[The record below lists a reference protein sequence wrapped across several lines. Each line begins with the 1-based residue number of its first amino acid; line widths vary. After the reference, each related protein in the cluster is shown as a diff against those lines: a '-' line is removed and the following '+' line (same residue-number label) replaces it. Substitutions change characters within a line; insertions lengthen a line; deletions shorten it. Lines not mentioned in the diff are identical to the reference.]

1 MAGPISRAWT
11 ERGREGLTVRTLVAC
26 NMLRARVALRC
37 VECFAPSRLKYPAV
51 LPCSAGLG
59 TLRPVRRSMATASVT
74 PHSPPPSQHVPESI
88 PHDQPFML
96 PEKVSE
102 TLHVPMFRASAKS
115 MVRLQSPRQ
124 FYSMLRNHI
133 MKAQHRI
140 FISTLYIGKEEREL
154 AMDLAKALARRP
166 QLQLTILMDA
176 MRATRESP
184 KSASSASL
192 LSHLASMFPDQVDLR
207 LYATPVLRPNSIA
220 SRIIGKRFN
229 EGFGL
234 QHMKVYGFDDD
245 VLITGANLSRDYFTC
260 RMDRYLLIREHKP
273 LANYLHALILLVSR
287 FSYALLYDGDPSLLS
302 RVKSHIEDMDDS
314 SSEFM
319 VLTQSAFCL
328 RWDGGNGLLLSEDTD
343 GTIATAGLCP
353 SVETFSETNWR
364 SSATKALQEFTAR
377 WNERAKAQKSVS
389 SDTLIVPLLQM
400 GQLAVTQETDM
411 IPILTQY
418 LSALSPRAFGQTLA
432 RPYTTVDLTS
442 GYFTLSGLYK
452 SLVLSD
458 AIHRHSQAPVFF
470 RLVAAS
476 PEANGFYGSKGLSG
490 RIPAAYTFLEKLFW
504 NRVVEKQLH
513 TPVHSYVDVS
523 DPMSEGP
530 LAPVELREWGKYG
543 WTYHEKGLW
552 ITGPSPEQPALAPS
566 ITLIGSS
573 NYGARSE
580 KFDVECSLLITTQSP
595 QLQDTLAKEVQ
606 EMRESARTRMDMA
619 AFGSRE
625 RRVDLVTR
633 ALTRLIRPLL

>member
-1 MAGPISRAWT
+1 MLAAR
-11 ERGREGLTVRTLVAC
+11 
-26 NMLRARVALRC
+26 NMLCARVALPY
-37 VECFAPSRLKYPAV
+37 VACFASPRPTYPTV
-51 LPCSAGLG
+51 LARNAGLRP
-59 TLRPVRRSMATASVT
+59 LPPVRRSMATASRT
-74 PHSPPPSQHVPESI
+74 PHSPPASQHVPESV
-88 PHDQPFML
+88 PHDQPFLL
-96 PEKVSE
+96 PEIVSE
-102 TLHVPMFRASAKS
+102 ALHVPMFSASAHS
-115 MVRLQSPRQ
+115 MVRVPSPRQ
-124 FYSMLRNHI
+124 FYSTLRHHI

-140 FISTLYIGKEEREL
+140 FIATLYVGKEEREL
-154 AMDLAKALARRP
+154 AMFLTKALARRP
-166 QLQLTILMDA
+166 QLQLTILMDE

-184 KSASSASL
+184 QSASSASL

-245 VLITGANLSRDYFTC
+245 VIITGANLSRDYFTR

-273 LANYLHALILLVSR
+273 LANYLHALILLLSR

-302 RVKSHIEDMDDS
+302 HVKGHIEDMDDS
-314 SSEFM
+314 SSDY
-319 VLTQSAFCL
+319 VQLTRSAFRL
-328 RWDGGNGLLLSEDTD
+328 HWDGGSDLLLAEDTD

-353 SVETFSETNWR
+353 STRACLETNWR
-364 SSATKALQEFTAR
+364 SSATQALQDFTMR
-377 WNERAKAQKSVS
+377 WYERAKAQRPASG
-389 SDTLIVPLLQM
+389 DTRIVPLLQL
-400 GQLAVTQETDM
+400 GQLAITQETDM

-418 LSALSPRAFGQTLA
+418 LSALSPRALGPTAA

-476 PEANGFYGSKGLSG
+476 PEANGFFGSRGLSG
-490 RIPAAYTFLEKLFW
+490 RIPAAYTLLEKLFW
-504 NRVVEKQLH
+504 NRVVDKQLH
-513 TPVHSYVDVS
+513 APVHPYVDVS
-523 DPMSEGP
+523 DPISEGP
-530 LAPVELREWGKYG
+530 LAPVELREWSKYG

-552 ITGPSPEQPALAPS
+552 ITGPSLAQPVLSPAT
-566 ITLIGSS
+566 TLIGSS

-606 EMRESARTRMDMA
+606 EMRESARTRMDTA
-619 AFGSRE
+619 TFRSKE
-625 RRVDLVTR
+625 RRVDAVTQV
-633 ALTRLIRPLL
+633 LTRLLRPLL